1 MAGFARPQLE
11 LGVEPVASGTV
22 DSDQPEEMLS
32 ALADLRLDTPDADER
47 ADRSRQEREQRG
59 FEALAWYQAHHV
71 WSEASWGIYFDAAK
85 LDELAV
91 SILDDLKSS
100 SAFVPQGV
108 AALLAFGLTLAH
120 EQFHA
125 RVEAATT
132 WLELS
137 TLQPRHIRY
146 SERVYD
152 ALKLTPQWLEEA
164 LANWSACAWF
174 KSEPIQAAIGRYS
187 SHAPQIERVVKNT
200 LDLSPPGYRDWRQG
214 DSGSAWR
221 ILATQ
226 LADGKPTPSGPIGL
240 PLESQLAGPF
250 PYDFTATDVPVR
262 FVGKGII
269 ADCLLSRPATFNVPA
284 RDELERALKH
294 FKHEKDRSR
303 GKGSHEKWTGPDER
317 AFILPKRDPVSGHV
331 FRTFL
336 QHVGI
341 DKTTYVHSV
350 RPQL

>member
-1 MAGFARPQLE
+1 M
-11 LGVEPVASGTV
+11 
-22 DSDQPEEMLS
+22 
-32 ALADLRLDTPDADER
+32 
-47 ADRSRQEREQRG
+47 
-59 FEALAWYQAHHV
+59 

-85 LDELAV
+85 LDGLAV
-91 SILDDLKSS
+91 SILDDLKCS

-125 RVEAATT
+125 RVEAATM

-164 LANWSACAWF
+164 LANWSAWAWF

-187 SHAPQIERVVKNT
+187 SRAPQIERVVENT
-200 LDLSPPGYRDWRQG
+200 LDLSHPDTGTG
-214 DSGSAWR
+214 DKENSGSAWR

-262 FVGKGII
+262 FVGKGVI
-269 ADCLLSRPATFNVPA
+269 ADRLLSRPATFNVPA
-284 RDELERALKH
+284 RDELERALKTSSTRRTAQAARAATRSGPVPTTAPS
-294 FKHEKDRSR
+294 FSPNGTLSAATCSGRSCNMWGSTRPRTSIPFDRSC
-303 GKGSHEKWTGPDER
+303 ER
-317 AFILPKRDPVSGHV
+317 SE
-331 FRTFL
+331 
-336 QHVGI
+336 
-341 DKTTYVHSV
+341 
-350 RPQL
+350 

>member
-1 MAGFARPQLE
+1 LSWVSDTGGYVSATRE
-11 LGVEPVASGTV
+11 LDQTSIRV
-22 DSDQPEEMLS
+22 DV
-32 ALADLRLDTPDADER
+32 
-47 ADRSRQEREQRG
+47 G
-59 FEALAWYQAHHV
+59 
-71 WSEASWGIYFDAAK
+71 
-85 LDELAV
+85 
-91 SILDDLKSS
+91 
-100 SAFVPQGV
+100 
-108 AALLAFGLTLAH
+108 FGLFRRRRFDRGLRRD
-120 EQFHA
+120 EVYLG
-125 RVEAATT
+125 RIVGI
-132 WLELS
+132 
-137 TLQPRHIRY
+137 HILR
-146 SERVYD
+146 
-152 ALKLTPQWLEEA
+152 K
-164 LANWSACAWF
+164 
-174 KSEPIQAAIGRYS
+174 QAIGRDDGRYS
-187 SHAPQIERVVKNT
+187 SRAPQTERVVENT

-240 PLESQLAGPF
+240 PLESQLVGPF

-262 FVGKGII
+262 FVGQGVI
-269 ADCLLSRPATFNVPA
+269 ADRLLSRPATFNVPA

-294 FKHEKDRSR
+294 FKHEKDRSG

-341 DKTTYVHSV
+341 AV